1 MRTQPTNAVFG
12 PMSSAEPAVPA
23 AEPCRPRAPYAFE
36 LAIVPERLRVAGV
49 RRITAA
55 ALRYRAVPSP
65 LAQDVVLA
73 VSELVTNAIEHGHGT
88 VCLRVRHSGD
98 FLLVEVTDNNP
109 APARLHTPAPDAERG
124 RGLPIVAALAE
135 GGWGVSPDG
144 RTTWARFRVP
154 AGSP

>member
-1 MRTQPTNAVFG
+1 MRAQSPNAGRG
-12 PMSSAEPAVPA
+12 PMSPATSVTPV

-36 LAIVPERLRVAGV
+36 VAIVPEPPRVAGV

-65 LAQDVVLA
+65 LALDVVLV
-73 VSELVTNAIEHGHGT
+73 VSELVTNAIEHGHGS
-88 VCLRVRHSGD
+88 VRLRVRHSGD

-109 APARLHTPAPDAERG
+109 APARLRTPAPDAERG
-124 RGLPIVAALAE
+124 RGLPLVAALAE
-135 GGWGVSPDG
+135 EGWGVSPDG

-154 AGSP
+154 AGRP